1 MNKNDEVWAEMKRAS
16 INKGLGGQTM
26 MPATR
31 IVQSRKVEG
40 KRNRCE
46 HGGSLKKECLEV
58 LKNGNGLV
66 VCKEVDQGVVEDRI
80 NAKRVVDEVLSGDV
94 EDGVGVV
101 EVMENGDV
109 MSSTMLVGSTN
120 VKLPKKRL
128 NDDVVEEMQ
137 VREQLINVKGVV
149 EENVFVDLAKE
160 KEKATIAGICSP
172 MLDTVMK
179 RWLGLKRAIQE

>member
-1 MNKNDEVWAEMKRAS
+1 M
-16 INKGLGGQTM
+16 
-26 MPATR
+26 
-31 IVQSRKVEG
+31 
-40 KRNRCE
+40 
-46 HGGSLKKECLEV
+46 
-58 LKNGNGLV
+58 

-160 KEKATIAGICSP
+160 KEIIEKESKLIVGADKTSNFYKVDPNQYKDMVKKNVEAEYKKETVANVPKVNKAHTKNS
-172 MLDTVMK
+172 
-179 RWLGLKRAIQE
+179 E

>member
-1 MNKNDEVWAEMKRAS
+1 M
-16 INKGLGGQTM
+16 
-26 MPATR
+26 
-31 IVQSRKVEG
+31 
-40 KRNRCE
+40 
-46 HGGSLKKECLEV
+46 
-58 LKNGNGLV
+58 V

-160 KEKATIAGICSP
+160 KATISGICSP
-172 MLDTVMK
+172 EMAWV
-179 RWLGLKRAIQE
+179 